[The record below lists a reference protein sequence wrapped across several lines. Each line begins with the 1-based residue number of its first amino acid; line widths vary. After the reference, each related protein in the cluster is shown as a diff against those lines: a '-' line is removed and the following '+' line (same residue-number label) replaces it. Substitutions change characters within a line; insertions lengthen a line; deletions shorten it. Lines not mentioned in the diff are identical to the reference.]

1 MTGLESMTG
10 ILSYSYSLT
19 ASTLG
24 WFPKAFYNC
33 HLRWMILKHK
43 YSHYR
48 FPMAFN
54 DMMTIRHICEKIGST
69 SSISWWWSAISLLQR
84 HTETRLQRCSDEP
97 GMPSLWDPP
106 ATNLGWQTQGP
117 SNIAPSSSTTCMVS
131 IRIVCWILPSDD
143 QLYFSSKRDRESS
156 SIQHCTSQF
165 CSLSKLDKILESC
178 LVKSIRKVKKSKSKE
193 L

>member
-54 DMMTIRHICEKIGST
+54 YMTTIRHICEKIGST

-84 HTETRLQRCSDEP
+84 NTLTRLQRCSDEQ

-106 ATNLGWQTQGP
+106 ATNLSCQTQGP
-117 SNIAPSSSTTCMVS
+117 SNIAPNTTCMVS

-143 QLYFSSKRDRESS
+143 QLYFSS
-156 SIQHCTSQF
+156 
-165 CSLSKLDKILESC
+165 
-178 LVKSIRKVKKSKSKE
+178 
-193 L
+193 